1 MPFDYFWQIY
11 HATIA
16 DINCIAVKNFVKFC
30 GFLENLGEL
39 PMEGNCQ
46 VNDLVYKCDS
56 TRPLPKE
63 SESWTCR
70 GGMQ

>member
-1 MPFDYFWQIY
+1 M
-11 HATIA
+11 
-16 DINCIAVKNFVKFC
+16 KFC

-63 SESWTCR
+63 SESWTCK